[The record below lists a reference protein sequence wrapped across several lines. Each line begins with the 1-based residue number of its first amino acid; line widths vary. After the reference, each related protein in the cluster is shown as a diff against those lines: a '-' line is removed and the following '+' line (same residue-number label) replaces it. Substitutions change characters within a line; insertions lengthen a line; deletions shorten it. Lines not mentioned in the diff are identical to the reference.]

1 MSGGGGEAPKAAPA
15 APAAPAKDPYVDLA
29 ERIFVNL
36 SARVYG
42 TLAGSDQKKP
52 DPKALAA
59 FCFKLA
65 DAFEQ
70 ATNETPRKLA
80 EIEARNKASVKLDEV
95 DLSAVFKATAAAPK
109 PAAAPE
115 PAKK

>member
-1 MSGGGGEAPKAAPA
+1 MSGGGQAPNRPGAGQAGGH
-15 APAAPAKDPYVDLA
+15 AAPAKDPYVELA

-42 TLAGSDQKKP
+42 TLSGTDQKKP

-59 FCFKLA
+59 FSFKLA

-70 ATNETPRKLA
+70 ATNETPRRVAENLA
-80 EIEARNKASVKLDEV
+80 RDKAAVKIDEV
-95 DLSAVFKATAAAPK
+95 HVSSFI
-109 PAAAPE
+109 
-115 PAKK
+115 KK